1 MCLAIDNTVCF
12 LMKTG
17 PCKPTVIQPWAGV
30 ELPPFQKKQNALT
43 ASVFAW
49 LKRLSNSP
57 DKYDRISTAVMEQI
71 PLTSGKDLKKRYP
84 DEAVLRWF
92 EDGPGYE

>member
-17 PCKPTVIQPWAGV
+17 PCKPTVVQPWAGV

-49 LKRLSNSP
+49 LKKLSNGQGIGALAINNGFGTDP
-57 DKYDRISTAVMEQI
+57 TNKRERFEGAVPRE
-71 PLTSGKDLKKRYP
+71 SGTDV
-84 DEAVLRWF
+84 A
-92 EDGPGYE
+92 